1 MSNANNSEIIP
12 PIDFGSVLERIGGD
26 SAFLQELLQI
36 YFQEFVEKKQLLE
49 TALSQGDAT
58 QIQEVGHS
66 LKGASANLSL
76 GSLQKLGLAIETAG
90 RERNLERARKAIGAL
105 GVEFLRLKAFLEA
118 HPLTELG

>member
-1 MSNANNSEIIP
+1 MSNTANSEINP
-12 PIDFGSVLERIGGD
+12 PIDFGSVLDRIDGD

-36 YFQEFVEKKQLLE
+36 YFREFAEKKQLLE

-66 LKGASANLSL
+66 LKGSSANLSL
-76 GSLQKLGLAIETAG
+76 GSLQKLGLAIEMAG
-90 RERNLERARKAIGAL
+90 RERNLEKAGKAIGAL
-105 GVEFLRLKAFLEA
+105 GAEFQRLKAFLEA